1 MKRFLKLYHRSEK
14 GFTLIELLI
23 VIAILGI
30 IAAVVIPNAAGFM
43 ATGTLNAANTEVANV
58 KTAATGYMAEHNG
71 IWPET
76 SGDLG
81 AYFEG
86 GTAALK
92 ASYTFGT
99 STTDNNGTTTNA
111 STIHT
116 ADPGLTKDATHWGPS
131 IQWSFTKQQWE
142 RTP

>member
-1 MKRFLKLYHRSEK
+1 MRRLMKGLHRGEK

-58 KTAATGYMAEHNG
+58 KTAATGYMAENNG
-71 IWPET
+71 IWPLT
-76 SGDLG
+76 SDDLN

-92 ASYTFGT
+92 AKYTFG
-99 STTDNNGTTTNA
+99 DAGNNNGTTTNV
-111 STIHT
+111 STIN
-116 ADPGLTKDATHWGPS
+116 DATATGWTG
-131 IQWSFTKQQWE
+131 IKWDKAKQQWV
-142 RTP
+142 RS